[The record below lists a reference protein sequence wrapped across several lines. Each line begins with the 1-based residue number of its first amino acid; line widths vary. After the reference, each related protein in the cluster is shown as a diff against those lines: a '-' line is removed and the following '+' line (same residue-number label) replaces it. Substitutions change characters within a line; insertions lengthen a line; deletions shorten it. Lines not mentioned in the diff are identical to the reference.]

1 MDFFYIGCVPE
12 ESIIISATYCN
23 TLIPFSSPNSPL
35 FGKVTVRLKNPAKSC
50 LSGLWPSKCILKRTK
65 QFNSERKFEEIQQGL
80 TTKRNLY
87 ILS

>member
-35 FGKVTVRLKNPAKSC
+35 FGKVTVRLKNPAKCC

-65 QFNSERKFEEIQQGL
+65 QFSSRLHLNRKKIRRDATRVE
-80 TTKRNLY
+80 N
-87 ILS
+87 